1 VKAAAVH
8 SLAAMAIMAGV
19 VTGVQAQAPYPNK
32 AIRFIVAYAA
42 GGANDV
48 LARIVGQKLG
58 EAWKQPVVI
67 ENKPGAS
74 GLIGA
79 DFVAKSAPD
88 GYTLLSFSSGHAIAS
103 SLYSK
108 PPFNAL
114 RDFAPI
120 TLVASMPLVLVVHP
134 SVPAKSVRELV
145 SLGKKLPMTYASS
158 STGTSSHLI
167 GEMFKSGAGINV
179 THVPYKG
186 GAQAVGDLL
195 GGQVEMM
202 FSNLSETL
210 VYVKA
215 AKLRALAVTADR
227 RNPRLPDVPTMA
239 QAGYP
244 GFDAYT
250 WISVVA
256 PAGTPKDIVSKIN
269 GEIGRVLQNPEVKA
283 RLDDQGF
290 DVATMGVEQFDAYM
304 KSEIA
309 KWAKLVKASGARAD

>member
-1 VKAAAVH
+1 MKATVVH
-8 SLAAMAIMAGV
+8 RLAAIAIMAGV
-19 VTGVQAQAPYPNK
+19 VTAVQAQAPYPNK
-32 AIRFIVAYAA
+32 PIRFIVAYAA

-48 LARIVGQKLG
+48 LARIVGQKLS

-88 GYTLLSFSSGHAIAS
+88 GYTLLSFSSGHAIAW

-108 PPFNAL
+108 PPFDAL
-114 RDFAPI
+114 KDFAPI

-134 SVPAKSVRELV
+134 SVPAKNVRELV
-145 SLGKKLPMTYASS
+145 SLGKKRPMTYASS

-167 GEMFKSGAGINV
+167 GEMFKSATGINV

-215 AKLRALAVTADR
+215 AKLRALAVTADT
-227 RNPRLPDVPTMA
+227 RNPRLPDVPTLA
-239 QAGYP
+239 QAGYA
-244 GFDAYT
+244 GLDAYT

-256 PAGTPKDIVSKIN
+256 PAGTPKEIVAKIN
-269 GEIGRVLQNPEVKA
+269 GDIGRALQNPEVKA

-290 DVATMGVEQFDAYM
+290 DVAPMGVEQFDAYM